1 MRLDLIRQFS
11 CLYSVFRPSESLADS
26 LLPLLELS
34 FSGIF
39 FHLRNEFLVGSAHS
53 GGLDALRPLDL
64 RVDDIGLE
72 LHQEVV
78 LASAAVDFQSAQPYA
93 GSLFHSCQ
101 DIAGLECQG
110 LKGST
115 DQVIFVDTAGKSDNR
130 SASVGIPVRS
140 AQAGECGN
148 DIAAVGIL
156 DSGREVLGIRRLVN
170 ELELVAQPLD
180 SRACY
185 EYGTFQSVLD
195 LAVKAP
201 CDRVCSMSVRTE
213 LPAGRLLRR
222 GSGSGRRRTR
232 DRTRRNLRWKP

>member
-39 FHLRNEFLVGSAHS
+39 FHLRNEFLVESPVLDDILLAVPEAHCKACQVGSAHS

-201 CDRVCSMSVRTE
+201 CDGFSPMFISMKQPV
-213 LPAGRLLRR
+213 P
-222 GSGSGRRRTR
+222 
-232 DRTRRNLRWKP
+232 